1 MTETGI
7 LLSGIEYKIRQ
18 LMNENIR
25 MKESM
30 AKMKKELDY
39 LQHQNELL
47 TEKNNELTHKNDINH
62 IAEGFGNEKELEEG
76 RRRIQS
82 LMREIEHCITLIN
95 R

>member
-1 MTETGI
+1 MMETSI

-25 MKESM
+25 LKENVS
-30 AKMKKELDY
+30 KLQSELNY
-39 LQHQNELL
+39 LQQQNDVLI
-47 TEKNNELTHKNDINH
+47 EKNNELTHKNDINH
-62 IAEGFGNEKELEEG
+62 IAESFGNEKELEEG